1 MMSDTMLRG
10 LFTLVCA
17 LSLAVFVA
25 ALVALYVWDTPDLVR
40 DNSGVYQLLDPWP
53 VRLMKSHHLAPGIVI
68 PLSLVLPLAW
78 RFERVYRQRRKRQL
92 VNRCRCVTCGYDL
105 RATPDRCPE
114 CGTIPAQMW
123 SSSARPKI

>member
-25 ALVALYVWDTPDLVR
+25 ALVAVYTWDTPDLVR
-40 DNSGVYQLLDPWP
+40 DNSGGYTLVDPW
-53 VRLMKSHHLAPGIVI
+53 VVGLMKSHHLAPSIVL
-68 PLSLVLPLAW
+68 PLSLLLPLAW
-78 RFERVYRQRRKRQL
+78 RFERVFRQRRKKQS
-92 VNRCRCVTCGYDL
+92 VDRCRCTNCGYDL

-123 SSSARPKI
+123 SQSARPKI

>member
-1 MMSDTMLRG
+1 MMPGTMLRG
-10 LFTLVCA
+10 MFTLFCA

-25 ALVALYVWDTPDLVR
+25 ALVACYTWDTPYLVGDNAAGYKLVNPWLVGVMKRHDLSPRV
-40 DNSGVYQLLDPWP
+40 L
-53 VRLMKSHHLAPGIVI
+53 I

-78 RFERVYRQRRKRQL
+78 RFERVYRQRRKRRSL
-92 VNRCRCVTCGYDL
+92 DRCRCTNCGYDL

-123 SSSARPKI
+123 SPSARPRI